1 MTRTQ
6 ALNRWFTADN
16 NPVQVFGTVV
26 AVTVGALVVRP
37 VGASG
42 TGLAV
47 LCLLVLESLLLCT
60 RLIPEGRFPPR
71 VQFAV
76 LCVWAVG
83 AAALLSLETSGASA
97 LFAYF
102 ATGHAGYRLD
112 SRRALPFAAATSALS
127 AGALLA
133 PWGGHHT
140 SWIVGAFSGVSV
152 LVGISNRAHTDALR
166 AARAAAEQ
174 AERAAQAVA
183 RAEAL
188 AERARI
194 ARDVH
199 DVLAHSLAGVN
210 MQLEVTDAL
219 LESGDIDRARQAAQ
233 RAQSLVRSGLTEVQR
248 TVRDLREDALP
259 LVETLRSLLAST
271 SDAGTLTVD
280 GPPRELPVRL
290 AQVIVRCAQEALT
303 NAHKYAPGASV
314 RMRLEYPESAA
325 SSESAADSGPQAGVV
340 AFEVVNSAPP
350 AGSRPLAGAGGGM
363 GLVGMRE
370 RLDLV
375 GGTVTAGPIVDG
387 DDAGGWQV
395 RVVIPG

>member
-1 MTRTQ
+1 MNRTQ

-26 AVTVGALVVRP
+26 AVTVGALAVRP
-37 VGASG
+37 VGTSG

-47 LCLLVLESLLLCT
+47 LCLLVVVSLLLCT
-60 RLIPEGRFPPR
+60 RLVPEGTFPPR

-76 LCVWAVG
+76 LCAWAVG
-83 AAALLSLETSGASA
+83 AAALMSLETSGASA
-97 LFAYF
+97 LFGYF
-102 ATGHAGYRLD
+102 VTGHAGYRLAA
-112 SRRALPFAAATSALS
+112 RRALPFAAATSALC
-127 AGALLA
+127 AGALLV
-133 PWGGHHT
+133 PWGGHNT
-140 SWIVGAFSGVSV
+140 SWIVGAFTGVSV
-152 LVGISNRAHTDALR
+152 LVGISNRAHTEALR
-166 AARAAAEQ
+166 SARAAAEQ
-174 AERAAQAVA
+174 AELAA
-183 RAEAL
+183 RAEARAERL

-248 TVRDLREDALP
+248 TVGDLREDALP
-259 LVETLRSLLAST
+259 LVETLRSLLASA

-280 GPPRELPVRL
+280 GPQRELPVRL

-303 NAHKYAPGASV
+303 NAHKYAPGAPV
-314 RMRLEYPESAA
+314 RMRLEYAEQP
-325 SSESAADSGPQAGVV
+325 AGATV
-340 AFEVVNSAPP
+340 FEVVNSAPP
-350 AGSRPLAGAGGGM
+350 EGSRPLAGAGSGM

-375 GGTVTAGPIVDG
+375 GGTVAAGPIVDG

>member
-1 MTRTQ
+1 MNRTQ
-6 ALNRWFTADN
+6 AVTRWFTADN

-26 AVTVGALVVRP
+26 ALVVAALTVRP
-37 VGASG
+37 VGTSG

-60 RLIPEGRFPPR
+60 RLIPEGLFSAGT
-71 VQFAV
+71 QLAV
-76 LCVWAVG
+76 VCVWAVG
-83 AAALLSLETSGASA
+83 AAALMSLEHSGASA

-102 ATGHAGYRLD
+102 VTGHAGYRLEA
-112 SRRALPFAAATSALS
+112 RRALPFAALTSALC
-127 AGALLA
+127 AGALLL
-133 PWGGHHT
+133 PWGGHDT
-140 SWIVGAFSGVSV
+140 SWIVGAFTGASV

-166 AARAAAEQ
+166 SARAAAEQ
-174 AERAAQAVA
+174 SELAA
-183 RAEAL
+183 RAEARAETL

-219 LESGDIDRARQAAQ
+219 LEAGDVDRAREAAQ

-248 TVRDLREDALP
+248 TVGDLREDALP
-259 LVETLRSLLAST
+259 LVETLRSLLASG

-303 NAHKYAPGASV
+303 NAHKYAPGAPV
-314 RMRLEYPESAA
+314 RMRLEHR
-325 SSESAADSGPQAGVV
+325 PQETV
-340 AFEVVNSAPP
+340 FEVVNPAPP
-350 AGSRPLAGAGGGM
+350 QGPRPLAGAGSGM

-387 DDAGGWQV
+387 DDAGGWRV

>member
-1 MTRTQ
+1 VNRTQ
-6 ALNRWFTADN
+6 ALNRWFAADN
-16 NPVQVFGTVV
+16 NPVQILGTAV
-26 AVTVGALVVRP
+26 ALTVGALAVRP
-37 VGASG
+37 VGTSG

-60 RLIPEGRFPPR
+60 RLIPEGTFSSR
-71 VQFAV
+71 VQLAV

-83 AAALLSLETSGASA
+83 AAALMSLETSGASA

-102 ATGHAGYRLD
+102 VTGHAGYRLEA
-112 SRRALPFAAATSALS
+112 RRALPFAALTSALC
-127 AGALLA
+127 AGALLV
-133 PWGGHHT
+133 PWSGHGT
-140 SWIVGAFSGVSV
+140 SWIVGAFTGVSV
-152 LVGISNRAHTDALR
+152 LVGISNRAHADALR
-166 AARAAAEQ
+166 SARAAAEQ
-174 AERAAQAVA
+174 AELAARAVA

-219 LESGDIDRARQAAQ
+219 LESGDVDRARQAAQ

-248 TVRDLREDALP
+248 TVGDLREDALP
-259 LVETLRSLLAST
+259 LVETLRSLLASA

-303 NAHKYAPGASV
+303 NAHKYAPGAPV
-314 RMRLEYPESAA
+314 RMRLGYLGSA
-325 SSESAADSGPQAGVV
+325 EQQAGETV
-340 AFEVVNSAPP
+340 FEVVNSAPP
-350 AGSRPLAGAGGGM
+350 TGSRPLAGAGSGM

>member
-1 MTRTQ
+1 M
-6 ALNRWFTADN
+6 
-16 NPVQVFGTVV
+16 
-26 AVTVGALVVRP
+26 
-37 VGASG
+37 
-42 TGLAV
+42 
-47 LCLLVLESLLLCT
+47 
-60 RLIPEGRFPPR
+60 
-71 VQFAV
+71 
-76 LCVWAVG
+76 
-83 AAALLSLETSGASA
+83 
-97 LFAYF
+97 
-102 ATGHAGYRLD
+102 
-112 SRRALPFAAATSALS
+112 
-127 AGALLA
+127 
-133 PWGGHHT
+133 
-140 SWIVGAFSGVSV
+140 VGAFSGITV
-152 LVGISNRAHTDALR
+152 LVGLSNRAHTEALR
-166 AARAAAEQ
+166 SARAAAEQ
-174 AERAAQAVA
+174 AELASRAEA

-219 LESGDIDRARQAAQ
+219 LESGDIERARQAAQ

-248 TVRDLREDALP
+248 TVGDLREDALP
-259 LVETLRSLLAST
+259 LVETLRSMLGSV

-303 NAHKYAPGASV
+303 NAHKYAPGAQV
-314 RMRLEYPESAA
+314 RMRLEHRPDET
-325 SSESAADSGPQAGVV
+325 V
-340 AFEVVNSAPP
+340 FEVVNSAPP
-350 AGSRPLAGAGGGM
+350 TEGSRPLAGAGSGM

>member
-1 MTRTQ
+1 MNRTQ
-6 ALNRWFTADN
+6 SAIRWFTADN
-16 NPVQVFGTVV
+16 NPIQVFGTVGAIV
-26 AVTVGALVVRP
+26 VGAIAVRP
-37 VGASG
+37 IGFSG

-47 LCLLVLESLLLCT
+47 LCLLVLVSLMTCT
-60 RLIPEGRFPPR
+60 RLIPEGRLAPGP
-71 VQFAV
+71 QFAV
-76 LCVWAVG
+76 LCVWSAG
-83 AAALLSLETSGASA
+83 SAALMGLDHSGASA

-112 SRRALPFAAATSALS
+112 SRLSLPFAACTSALC
-127 AGALLA
+127 AGVLLL
-133 PWGGHHT
+133 PWGNHGT
-140 SWIVGAFSGVSV
+140 SWLVGAFTGVSV
-152 LVGISNRAHTDALR
+152 LVGLSNRAHTAALR
-166 AARAAAEQ
+166 SARAAAEQ
-174 AERAAQAVA
+174 SELASRAEA

-219 LESGDIDRARQAAQ
+219 LEAGDVERARQAAQ

-248 TVRDLREDALP
+248 TVGDLREDALP
-259 LVETLRSLLAST
+259 LVETLRSMLDSV

-280 GPPRELPVRL
+280 GPRRELPVRL

-303 NAHKYAPGASV
+303 NAHKYAPGAPV
-314 RMRLEYPESAA
+314 RMRLEYVERREHLPE
-325 SSESAADSGPQAGVV
+325 ETV
-340 AFEVVNSAPP
+340 FEVVNSAPP
-350 AGSRPLAGAGGGM
+350 EGSRPLAGAGSGM

-387 DDAGGWQV
+387 DDAGGWRV
-395 RVVIPG
+395 RVVIPT

>member
-1 MTRTQ
+1 VNRTQ
-6 ALNRWFTADN
+6 AVTRWFAADN
-16 NPVQVFGTVV
+16 NPMQVVGTV
-26 AVTVGALVVRP
+26 AAITIAALAIRP
-37 VGASG
+37 VGTSG

-47 LCLLVLESLLLCT
+47 LCLLVLESLLLST
-60 RLIPEGRFPPR
+60 RLIPEGRLPPG
-71 VQFAV
+71 VQLAV
-76 LCVWAVG
+76 LWTWSVG
-83 AAALLSLETSGASA
+83 AAALMSLDRSGASA
-97 LFAYF
+97 VFAYF
-102 ATGHAGYRLD
+102 VTGQAGYRLD
-112 SRRALPFAAATSALS
+112 SRRSLPFAAVTSAMC
-127 AGALLA
+127 AGVLLL
-133 PWGGHHT
+133 PWGNHGT
-140 SWIVGAFSGVSV
+140 SWIVGAFTGVSV

-166 AARAAAEQ
+166 SARAAAEH
-174 AERAAQAVA
+174 AELAARAEA

-219 LESGDIDRARQAAQ
+219 LESGDIERARQAAQ

-248 TVRDLREDALP
+248 TVGDLREDALP
-259 LVETLRSLLAST
+259 LVETLRSMLASL

-303 NAHKYAPGASV
+303 NAHKYAPGAPV
-314 RMRLEYPESAA
+314 RMRLEYPERTEQREQLA
-325 SSESAADSGPQAGVV
+325 EETV
-340 AFEVVNSAPP
+340 FEVVNSAPP
-350 AGSRPLAGAGGGM
+350 DGSRPLAGAGSGM

-387 DDAGGWQV
+387 DDAGGWRV
-395 RVVIPG
+395 RVVIPT

>member
-1 MTRTQ
+1 MNRTQ
-6 ALNRWFTADN
+6 RATRWFTADN
-16 NPVQVFGTVV
+16 NPVQVFGTVAAIV
-26 AVTVGALVVRP
+26 VGAVTVRP
-37 VGASG
+37 IGFAG

-47 LCLLVLESLLLCT
+47 LCLLVLVSLMTCT
-60 RLIPEGRFPPR
+60 RLIPEGRLAPGP
-71 VQFAV
+71 QFAV
-76 LCVWAVG
+76 LCVWSAG
-83 AAALLSLETSGASA
+83 AAALMALDCSGASA

-112 SRRALPFAAATSALS
+112 SRLSLPFAACTSALC
-127 AGALLA
+127 AGVLLL
-133 PWGGHHT
+133 PWGNHGA
-140 SWIVGAFSGVSV
+140 SWIVGAFTGVSV
-152 LVGISNRAHTDALR
+152 LVGLSNRAHTAALR
-166 AARAAAEQ
+166 SARAAAEQ
-174 AERAAQAVA
+174 AELASRAEA

-219 LESGDIDRARQAAQ
+219 LESGDVERARQAAQ

-248 TVRDLREDALP
+248 TVGDLREDALP
-259 LVETLRSLLAST
+259 LVETLRSMLGSV

-280 GPPRELPVRL
+280 GPRRELPVRL

-303 NAHKYAPGASV
+303 NAHKYAPGAPV
-314 RMRLEYPESAA
+314 RMRLEYVERREHLPE
-325 SSESAADSGPQAGVV
+325 ETV
-340 AFEVVNSAPP
+340 FEVVNSAPP
-350 AGSRPLAGAGGGM
+350 EGLRPLAGAGSGM

-375 GGTVTAGPIVDG
+375 GGTVTAGPVVDG
-387 DDAGGWQV
+387 DDAGGWRV

>member
-1 MTRTQ
+1 MNRTQ
-6 ALNRWFTADN
+6 SAIRWFTADN
-16 NPVQVFGTVV
+16 NPIQVFGTVGAIV
-26 AVTVGALVVRP
+26 VGAIAVRP
-37 VGASG
+37 IGFSG
-42 TGLAV
+42 TGLTV
-47 LCLLVLESLLLCT
+47 LCLLVLVSLMTCT
-60 RLIPEGRFPPR
+60 RLIPEGRLAPGP
-71 VQFAV
+71 QFAV
-76 LCVWAVG
+76 LCVWSAG
-83 AAALLSLETSGASA
+83 SAALMGLDHSGASA

-112 SRRALPFAAATSALS
+112 SRVSLPFAACTSALC
-127 AGALLA
+127 AGVLLL
-133 PWGGHHT
+133 PWGNHGT
-140 SWIVGAFSGVSV
+140 SWLVGAFTGVSV
-152 LVGISNRAHTDALR
+152 LVGLSNRAHTAALR
-166 AARAAAEQ
+166 SARAAAEQ
-174 AERAAQAVA
+174 SELASRAEA

-219 LESGDIDRARQAAQ
+219 LEAGDVERARQAAQ

-248 TVRDLREDALP
+248 TVGDLREDALP
-259 LVETLRSLLAST
+259 LVETLRSMLDSV

-280 GPPRELPVRL
+280 GPRRELPVRL

-303 NAHKYAPGASV
+303 NAHKYAPGAPV
-314 RMRLEYPESAA
+314 RMRLEYVERREHLPE
-325 SSESAADSGPQAGVV
+325 ETV
-340 AFEVVNSAPP
+340 FEVVNSAPP
-350 AGSRPLAGAGGGM
+350 EGSRPLAGAGSGM

-387 DDAGGWQV
+387 DDAGGWRV
-395 RVVIPG
+395 RVVIPT

>member
-1 MTRTQ
+1 MNRTQ
-6 ALNRWFTADN
+6 AVTRWFTADN
-16 NPVQVFGTVV
+16 NPIQVFGTVAGITV
-26 AVTVGALVVRP
+26 AAFVVRP
-37 VGASG
+37 VGWSG

-47 LCLLVLESLLLCT
+47 LCLLVLVSLMMCT
-60 RLIPEGRFPPR
+60 RLIPEGRLASGP
-71 VQFAV
+71 QFAV
-76 LCVWAVG
+76 LCVWSAG
-83 AAALLSLETSGASA
+83 AAALMALDRSGASA

-102 ATGHAGYRLD
+102 VTGHAGYRLD
-112 SRRALPFAAATSALS
+112 SRRSLPFAAVTSALC
-127 AGALLA
+127 AGALLL
-133 PWGGHHT
+133 PWGGHGT
-140 SWIVGAFSGVSV
+140 SWIVGAFTGVSV
-152 LVGISNRAHTDALR
+152 LVGLSNRAHTEALR
-166 AARAAAEQ
+166 SARAAAEQ
-174 AERAAQAVA
+174 AELAARAEA

-210 MQLEVTDAL
+210 MQLEVADAL

-248 TVRDLREDALP
+248 TVGDLREDALP
-259 LVETLRSLLAST
+259 LVETLRSLLASA

-303 NAHKYAPGASV
+303 NAHKYAPGAQV
-314 RMRLEYPESAA
+314 RMRLEHLEHLPDET
-325 SSESAADSGPQAGVV
+325 V
-340 AFEVVNSAPP
+340 FEVVNSAPP
-350 AGSRPLAGAGGGM
+350 QGSRPLADAGSGM

-387 DDAGGWQV
+387 DDAGGWRV

>member
-1 MTRTQ
+1 MNRAQ
-6 ALNRWFTADN
+6 AAIRWFTADN
-16 NPVQVFGTVV
+16 NPIQVLGTVV
-26 AVTVGALVVRP
+26 GITVAALVVRP
-37 VGASG
+37 IGLSG

-47 LCLLVLESLLLCT
+47 LCLLVLVSLMMCT
-60 RLIPEGRFPPR
+60 RLIPEGRLGPGP
-71 VQFAV
+71 QLAV
-76 LCVWAVG
+76 LCVWSAG
-83 AAALLSLETSGASA
+83 AAALMGLDRSDAAA

-102 ATGHAGYRLD
+102 VTGHAGYRLD
-112 SRRALPFAAATSALS
+112 SRRSLPFAAATSAVC
-127 AGALLA
+127 AGVLLL
-133 PWGGHHT
+133 PWGGHGT
-140 SWIVGAFSGVSV
+140 SWMVGAFSGITV
-152 LVGISNRAHTDALR
+152 LVGLSNRAHTEALR
-166 AARAAAEQ
+166 SARAAAEQ
-174 AERAAQAVA
+174 AELASRAEA

-219 LESGDIDRARQAAQ
+219 LESGDIERARQAAQ

-248 TVRDLREDALP
+248 TVGDLREDALP
-259 LVETLRSLLAST
+259 LVETLRSMLGSV

-303 NAHKYAPGASV
+303 NAHKYAPGAQV
-314 RMRLEYPESAA
+314 RMRLEHRPDET
-325 SSESAADSGPQAGVV
+325 V
-340 AFEVVNSAPP
+340 FEVVNSAPP
-350 AGSRPLAGAGGGM
+350 TEGSRPLAGAGSGM

>member
-1 MTRTQ
+1 MNRTQ

-16 NPVQVFGTVV
+16 NPVQVFGTVA
-26 AVTVGALVVRP
+26 AVVIAALTVRP
-37 VGASG
+37 TGFSG

-60 RLIPEGRFPPR
+60 RLIPEGTFSPR
-71 VQFAV
+71 VQLVV
-76 LCVWAVG
+76 LCTWAVG
-83 AAALLSLETSGASA
+83 AAALMSLETSGASA

-102 ATGHAGYRLD
+102 VTGHAGYRLEA
-112 SRRALPFAAATSALS
+112 RRALPFAALTSALC
-127 AGALLA
+127 AGALLL
-133 PWGGHHT
+133 PWGGGT
-140 SWIVGAFSGVSV
+140 SWIVGAFTGVSV

-166 AARAAAEQ
+166 SARAAAEQ
-174 AERAAQAVA
+174 AEVAARAVA

-248 TVRDLREDALP
+248 TVGDLREDALP
-259 LVETLRSLLAST
+259 LVETLRSLLASA

-303 NAHKYAPGASV
+303 NAHKYAPGAPV
-314 RMRLEYPESAA
+314 RMRLEYLEPSA
-325 SSESAADSGPQAGVV
+325 EETV
-340 AFEVVNSAPP
+340 FEVVNSAPP
-350 AGSRPLAGAGGGM
+350 AGSRPLAGAGSGM

-387 DDAGGWQV
+387 DGAGGWRV

>member
-1 MTRTQ
+1 MNRTQ
-6 ALNRWFTADN
+6 AVTRWFTADN

-26 AVTVGALVVRP
+26 ALVVAALTVRP
-37 VGASG
+37 VGTSG

-60 RLIPEGRFPPR
+60 RLIPEGLFSPGT
-71 VQFAV
+71 QLAV
-76 LCVWAVG
+76 VCVWAVG
-83 AAALLSLETSGASA
+83 AAALMSLEHSGASA

-102 ATGHAGYRLD
+102 VTGHAGYRLEA
-112 SRRALPFAAATSALS
+112 RRALPFAALTSALC
-127 AGALLA
+127 AGALLL
-133 PWGGHHT
+133 PWGGNDT
-140 SWIVGAFSGVSV
+140 SWIVGAFTGASV

-166 AARAAAEQ
+166 SARAAAEQ
-174 AERAAQAVA
+174 SELAA
-183 RAEAL
+183 RAEARAETL

-219 LESGDIDRARQAAQ
+219 LEAGDVDRAREAAQ

-248 TVRDLREDALP
+248 TVGDLREDALP
-259 LVETLRSLLAST
+259 LVETLRSLLASG

-303 NAHKYAPGASV
+303 NAHKYAPGAPV
-314 RMRLEYPESAA
+314 RMRLEHR
-325 SSESAADSGPQAGVV
+325 PQETV
-340 AFEVVNSAPP
+340 FEVVNPAPP
-350 AGSRPLAGAGGGM
+350 RGPRPLAGAGSGM

-387 DDAGGWQV
+387 DDAGGWRV

>member
-1 MTRTQ
+1 MDRSQ
-6 ALNRWFTADN
+6 PVIRWFTTDN
-16 NPVQVFGTVV
+16 NPIQVFGTAA
-26 AVTVGALVVRP
+26 AVTIAAITVRP
-37 VGASG
+37 VGTSG

-60 RLIPEGRFPPR
+60 RLIPEGRLSPGA
-71 VQFAV
+71 QLAV
-76 LCVWAVG
+76 LCTWSAG
-83 AAALLSLETSGASA
+83 AAALMGLEHSGASA

-102 ATGHAGYRLD
+102 VTGHAGYRLGI
-112 SRRALPFAAATSALS
+112 RRSLPFAVLTSALC
-127 AGALLA
+127 AGVLLL
-133 PWGGHHT
+133 PWGSHDT
-140 SWIVGAFSGVSV
+140 SWIVGAFTGVSV

-166 AARAAAEQ
+166 SARAAAEQ
-174 AERAAQAVA
+174 AELASRAEA

-219 LESGDIDRARQAAQ
+219 LESGDIARAREAAQ

-248 TVRDLREDALP
+248 TVGDLREDALP
-259 LVETLRSLLAST
+259 LVETVRSMLDSVP
-271 SDAGTLTVD
+271 DAGTLTVA

-290 AQVIVRCAQEALT
+290 SQVIVRCAQEALT
-303 NAHKYAPGASV
+303 NAHKYAPGAPV
-314 RMRLEYPESAA
+314 RVHLEHLPDET
-325 SSESAADSGPQAGVV
+325 V
-340 AFEVVNSAPP
+340 FEAVNSAPQ
-350 AGSRPLAGAGGGM
+350 AGSRPLAGAGSGM

-387 DDAGGWQV
+387 DDTGGWRV
-395 RVVIPG
+395 RVVIPV

>member
-1 MTRTQ
+1 MNRTQ

-16 NPVQVFGTVV
+16 NPVQIFGTVV
-26 AVTVGALVVRP
+26 AVTVGALAVRP
-37 VGASG
+37 VGTSG

-60 RLIPEGRFPPR
+60 RLIPEGTFSPR
-71 VQFAV
+71 VQLAV
-76 LCVWAVG
+76 LCAWAVG
-83 AAALLSLETSGASA
+83 AAALMSLETSGASA

-102 ATGHAGYRLD
+102 VTGHAGYRLEA
-112 SRRALPFAAATSALS
+112 RRALPFAALTSALC
-127 AGALLA
+127 AGALLL
-133 PWGGHHT
+133 PWGGGT
-140 SWIVGAFSGVSV
+140 SWIVGAFTGVSV
-152 LVGISNRAHTDALR
+152 LVGISNRAHADALR
-166 AARAAAEQ
+166 SARAAAEQ
-174 AERAAQAVA
+174 AELAARAVA

-248 TVRDLREDALP
+248 TVGDLREDALP
-259 LVETLRSLLAST
+259 LVETLQSLLASA

-303 NAHKYAPGASV
+303 NAHKYAPGAPV
-314 RMRLEYPESAA
+314 RMRLEYAEQPAE
-325 SSESAADSGPQAGVV
+325 ETV
-340 AFEVVNSAPP
+340 FEVVNSAPP
-350 AGSRPLAGAGGGM
+350 EGSRPLAGAGSGM

-375 GGTVTAGPIVDG
+375 GGTVAAGPIVDG

>member
-1 MTRTQ
+1 MNRTQ
-6 ALNRWFTADN
+6 SVVRWFTADN
-16 NPVQVFGTVV
+16 NPIQVFGTV
-26 AVTVGALVVRP
+26 AAIAVGAIAVRP
-37 VGASG
+37 IGFSG

-47 LCLLVLESLLLCT
+47 LCLLVLVSLMTCT
-60 RLIPEGRFPPR
+60 RLIPDGRLAPGP
-71 VQFAV
+71 QFAV
-76 LCVWAVG
+76 LCVWSAG
-83 AAALLSLETSGASA
+83 AAALMGLDRSGASA

-102 ATGHAGYRLD
+102 VTGHAGYRLD
-112 SRRALPFAAATSALS
+112 SRHSLPFAACTSALC
-127 AGALLA
+127 AGVLLL
-133 PWGGHHT
+133 PWGSHGT
-140 SWIVGAFSGVSV
+140 SWLVGAFTGVSV
-152 LVGISNRAHTDALR
+152 LVGLSNRAHTAALR
-166 AARAAAEQ
+166 SARAAAEQ
-174 AERAAQAVA
+174 AELASRAEA

-219 LESGDIDRARQAAQ
+219 LESGDIERARQAAQ

-248 TVRDLREDALP
+248 TVGDLREDALP
-259 LVETLRSLLAST
+259 LVETLRSMLGSV

-290 AQVIVRCAQEALT
+290 TQVIVRCAQEALT
-303 NAHKYAPGASV
+303 NAHKYAPGAPV
-314 RMRLEYPESAA
+314 RMRLEHLPDET
-325 SSESAADSGPQAGVV
+325 V
-340 AFEVVNSAPP
+340 FEVVNSAPP
-350 AGSRPLAGAGGGM
+350 QGSRPLAGAGSGM

-387 DDAGGWQV
+387 DDAGGWRV
-395 RVVIPG
+395 RMVIPG

>member
-1 MTRTQ
+1 MNRTQ

-16 NPVQVFGTVV
+16 NPVQIFGTAV
-26 AVTVGALVVRP
+26 ALTVGALVVRP
-37 VGASG
+37 VGTSG

-47 LCLLVLESLLLCT
+47 LCLLVVVSLLLCT
-60 RLIPEGRFPPR
+60 RLIPEGTFSPG
-71 VQFAV
+71 VQLAV
-76 LCVWAVG
+76 LSAWALG
-83 AAALLSLETSGASA
+83 AAALMSLETSGASA

-102 ATGHAGYRLD
+102 VTGHAGYRLEA
-112 SRRALPFAAATSALS
+112 RRALPFAALTSALC
-127 AGALLA
+127 AGALLL
-133 PWGGHHT
+133 PWGGGT
-140 SWIVGAFSGVSV
+140 SWIVGAFTGVSV
-152 LVGISNRAHTDALR
+152 LVGISNRARADALR
-166 AARAAAEQ
+166 SARAAAEQ
-174 AERAAQAVA
+174 AELAARAVA

-219 LESGDIDRARQAAQ
+219 LESGDVDRARQAAQ

-248 TVRDLREDALP
+248 TVGDLREDALP
-259 LVETLRSLLAST
+259 LVETLRSLLASA

-303 NAHKYAPGASV
+303 NAHKYAPGAPV
-314 RMRLEYPESAA
+314 RMRLEYPEQSA
-325 SSESAADSGPQAGVV
+325 EETV
-340 AFEVVNSAPP
+340 FEVVNSAPP
-350 AGSRPLAGAGGGM
+350 AGSRPLAGAGSGM

-375 GGTVTAGPIVDG
+375 GGAVTAGPIVDG
-387 DDAGGWQV
+387 EDTGGWRV

>member
-1 MTRTQ
+1 MNRTQ
-6 ALNRWFTADN
+6 AVTRWFAADN
-16 NPVQVFGTVV
+16 NPMQVVGTV
-26 AVTVGALVVRP
+26 AAITIAALAVRP
-37 VGASG
+37 VGTSG

-47 LCLLVLESLLLCT
+47 LCLLVLESLLLST
-60 RLIPEGRFPPR
+60 RLIPEGRLPPG
-71 VQFAV
+71 VQLAV
-76 LCVWAVG
+76 LWTWSVG
-83 AAALLSLETSGASA
+83 AAALMSLDRSGASA
-97 LFAYF
+97 VFAYF
-102 ATGHAGYRLD
+102 VTGQAGYRLD
-112 SRRALPFAAATSALS
+112 SRRSLPFAAVTSAMC
-127 AGALLA
+127 AGVLLL
-133 PWGGHHT
+133 PWGNHGT
-140 SWIVGAFSGVSV
+140 SWIVGAFTGVSV

-166 AARAAAEQ
+166 SARAAAEQ
-174 AERAAQAVA
+174 AELAARAEA

-219 LESGDIDRARQAAQ
+219 LESGDIERARQAAQ

-248 TVRDLREDALP
+248 TVGDLREDALP
-259 LVETLRSLLAST
+259 LVETLRSMLASL

-303 NAHKYAPGASV
+303 NAHKYAPGAPV
-314 RMRLEYPESAA
+314 RMRLEYPERTEQREQLA
-325 SSESAADSGPQAGVV
+325 EETV
-340 AFEVVNSAPP
+340 FEVVNSAPP
-350 AGSRPLAGAGGGM
+350 DGSRPLAGAGSGM

-375 GGTVTAGPIVDG
+375 GGTATAGPIVDG
-387 DDAGGWQV
+387 DDAGGWRV
-395 RVVIPG
+395 RVVIPT

>member
-1 MTRTQ
+1 MNRTQ
-6 ALNRWFTADN
+6 AVVRWFTADN

-26 AVTVGALVVRP
+26 ALVVTAFTVRP
-37 VGASG
+37 VGTSG

-60 RLIPEGRFPPR
+60 RLIPEGRFSPT
-71 VQFAV
+71 VQLAV

-83 AAALLSLETSGASA
+83 AAALMSLEHSGASA

-102 ATGHAGYRLD
+102 VTGHAGYRLEA
-112 SRRALPFAAATSALS
+112 RRALPFAALTSALC
-127 AGALLA
+127 AGALLV
-133 PWGGHHT
+133 PWGDHDT
-140 SWIVGAFSGVSV
+140 SWIVGAFTGASV

-166 AARAAAEQ
+166 SARAAAEQ
-174 AERAAQAVA
+174 SELAARAEA

-219 LESGDIDRARQAAQ
+219 LEAGDVDRAREAAQ

-248 TVRDLREDALP
+248 TVGDLREDALP
-259 LVETLRSLLAST
+259 LVETLRSLLASG

-303 NAHKYAPGASV
+303 NAHKYAPGAPV
-314 RMRLEYPESAA
+314 RMRLEHR
-325 SSESAADSGPQAGVV
+325 PQETV
-340 AFEVVNSAPP
+340 FEVVNSAPP
-350 AGSRPLAGAGGGM
+350 QGPRPLAGAGSGM

-375 GGTVTAGPIVDG
+375 GGTVSAGPNVDG
-387 DDAGGWQV
+387 DDAGGWRV
-395 RVVIPG
+395 HVVIPG

>member
-1 MTRTQ
+1 MNRTQ
-6 ALNRWFTADN
+6 SAIRWFTADN
-16 NPVQVFGTVV
+16 NPIQVFGTAAAIV
-26 AVTVGALVVRP
+26 VGAIAVRP
-37 VGASG
+37 IGFSG

-47 LCLLVLESLLLCT
+47 LCLLVLVSLMTCT
-60 RLIPEGRFPPR
+60 RLIPEGRLAPGP
-71 VQFAV
+71 QFAV
-76 LCVWAVG
+76 LCVWSAG
-83 AAALLSLETSGASA
+83 AAALMGLDRSGASA

-112 SRRALPFAAATSALS
+112 SSRSLPFAACTSALC
-127 AGALLA
+127 AGVLLL
-133 PWGGHHT
+133 PWGNHGT
-140 SWIVGAFSGVSV
+140 SWLVGAFTGVSV
-152 LVGISNRAHTDALR
+152 LVGLSNRAHTAALR
-166 AARAAAEQ
+166 SARAAAEQ
-174 AERAAQAVA
+174 AELASRAEA

-219 LESGDIDRARQAAQ
+219 LESGDVERARQAAQ

-248 TVRDLREDALP
+248 TVGDLREDALP
-259 LVETLRSLLAST
+259 LVETLRSMLDSV

-280 GPPRELPVRL
+280 GPQRELPVRL

-303 NAHKYAPGASV
+303 NAHKYAPGAPV
-314 RMRLEYPESAA
+314 RMRLEYLPDET
-325 SSESAADSGPQAGVV
+325 V
-340 AFEVVNSAPP
+340 FEVVNSAPP
-350 AGSRPLAGAGGGM
+350 EGSRPLAGAGSGM

-387 DDAGGWQV
+387 DDAGGWRV

>member
-1 MTRTQ
+1 MNRTQ
-6 ALNRWFTADN
+6 AAIRWFTADN
-16 NPVQVFGTVV
+16 NPIQVFGTV
-26 AVTVGALVVRP
+26 GAITIAALAVRP
-37 VGASG
+37 VGTSG

-60 RLIPEGRFPPR
+60 RLIPEGRFPPG
-71 VQFAV
+71 VQLTV
-76 LCVWAVG
+76 LCTWSAG
-83 AAALLSLETSGASA
+83 AAALMSLDRSGASA
-97 LFAYF
+97 VFAYLV
-102 ATGHAGYRLD
+102 TGHAGYRLD
-112 SRRALPFAAATSALS
+112 SRRSLPFAAVTSALC
-127 AGALLA
+127 AGVLLL
-133 PWGGHHT
+133 PWGNHGT
-140 SWIVGAFSGVSV
+140 SWLVGAFTGVSV
-152 LVGISNRAHTDALR
+152 LVGLSNRAHTEALR
-166 AARAAAEQ
+166 SARAAAEQ
-174 AERAAQAVA
+174 AELASRAEA

-219 LESGDIDRARQAAQ
+219 LESGDIERARQAAQ

-248 TVRDLREDALP
+248 TVGDLREDALP
-259 LVETLRSLLAST
+259 LVETLRSMLGSL

-303 NAHKYAPGASV
+303 NAHKYAPGAQV
-314 RMRLEYPESAA
+314 RMRLEHRPDET
-325 SSESAADSGPQAGVV
+325 V
-340 AFEVVNSAPP
+340 FEVVNSAPP
-350 AGSRPLAGAGGGM
+350 EGSRPLAGAGSGM

-387 DDAGGWQV
+387 DDAGGWRV

>member
-1 MTRTQ
+1 MNRTQ
-6 ALNRWFTADN
+6 AVTRWFTADN
-16 NPVQVFGTVV
+16 NPIQVFGTVAAIV
-26 AVTVGALVVRP
+26 VGAIAVRP
-37 VGASG
+37 IGFSG

-47 LCLLVLESLLLCT
+47 LCLLVLVSLMTCT
-60 RLIPEGRFPPR
+60 RLIPEGRLAPGP
-71 VQFAV
+71 QFAV
-76 LCVWAVG
+76 LCVWSAG
-83 AAALLSLETSGASA
+83 AAALLALDRSGASA

-102 ATGHAGYRLD
+102 VTGHAGYRLD
-112 SRRALPFAAATSALS
+112 SRRSLPFAACTSVLC
-127 AGALLA
+127 AGVLLL
-133 PWGGHHT
+133 PWGGHGT
-140 SWIVGAFSGVSV
+140 SWIVGAFTGVSV
-152 LVGISNRAHTDALR
+152 LVGISNRSHTDALR
-166 AARAAAEQ
+166 SARAAAEQ
-174 AERAAQAVA
+174 AELAARAEA

-219 LESGDIDRARQAAQ
+219 LESGDVERARQAAQ

-248 TVRDLREDALP
+248 TVGDLREDALP
-259 LVETLRSLLAST
+259 LVETLRSMLGSV

-280 GPPRELPVRL
+280 GPERELPVRL
-290 AQVIVRCAQEALT
+290 TQVIVRCAQEALT
-303 NAHKYAPGASV
+303 NAHKYAPGAPV
-314 RMRLEYPESAA
+314 RMRLEHLSDET
-325 SSESAADSGPQAGVV
+325 V
-340 AFEVVNSAPP
+340 FEVVNSAPP
-350 AGSRPLAGAGGGM
+350 EGSRPLAGAGSGM

-387 DDAGGWQV
+387 DDSGGWLV

>member
-1 MTRTQ
+1 MNRTQ
-6 ALNRWFTADN
+6 TLTRWFAADN
-16 NPVQVFGTVV
+16 NPIQVFGTVAAIV
-26 AVTVGALVVRP
+26 VGAIAVRP
-37 VGASG
+37 IGTSG

-47 LCLLVLESLLLCT
+47 LCLLVLVSLLLCT
-60 RLIPEGRFPPR
+60 RLIPEGRLSPR
-71 VQFAV
+71 VQLTV
-76 LCVWAVG
+76 LCVWSAG
-83 AAALLSLETSGASA
+83 AAALLALDRSGASA

-102 ATGHAGYRLD
+102 VTGHAGYRLD
-112 SRRALPFAAATSALS
+112 SRRSLPFAACTSVLC
-127 AGALLA
+127 AGVLVL

-140 SWIVGAFSGVSV
+140 SWIVGAFTGVSV
-152 LVGISNRAHTDALR
+152 LVGISNRAHTEALR
-166 AARAAAEQ
+166 SARAAAEQ
-174 AERAAQAVA
+174 AELASRAEA

-219 LESGDIDRARQAAQ
+219 LESGDIERARQAAQ

-248 TVRDLREDALP
+248 TVGDLREDALP
-259 LVETLRSLLAST
+259 LVETLRSMLASL

-280 GPPRELPVRL
+280 GPERELPVRL

-303 NAHKYAPGASV
+303 NAHKYAPGAPV
-314 RMRLEYPESAA
+314 RMRLEYVERREHLPDET
-325 SSESAADSGPQAGVV
+325 V
-340 AFEVVNSAPP
+340 FEVVNSAPP
-350 AGSRPLAGAGGGM
+350 EGSRPLAGAGSGM

-387 DDAGGWQV
+387 DDAGGWRV
-395 RVVIPG
+395 RVVIQG

>member
-1 MTRTQ
+1 MNRTQ
-6 ALNRWFTADN
+6 AVTRWLTADN
-16 NPVQVFGTVV
+16 NPIQVFGTVA
-26 AVTVGALVVRP
+26 AVTIAALTVRP
-37 VGASG
+37 VGTSG

-60 RLIPEGRFPPR
+60 RLIPERRLPPG
-71 VQFAV
+71 VQLAV
-76 LCVWAVG
+76 LCTWSLG
-83 AAALLSLETSGASA
+83 AAALMSLDRSGASA

-102 ATGHAGYRLD
+102 VTGHAGYRLD
-112 SRRALPFAAATSALS
+112 SRRSLPFAAVTSALC
-127 AGALLA
+127 AGVLLL
-133 PWGGHHT
+133 PWGNHGT
-140 SWIVGAFSGVSV
+140 SWIVGAFTGVSV
-152 LVGISNRAHTDALR
+152 LVGLSNRAHTDALR
-166 AARAAAEQ
+166 SARAAAEQ
-174 AERAAQAVA
+174 AELAARAEA

-219 LESGDIDRARQAAQ
+219 LESGDIERARQAAQ

-248 TVRDLREDALP
+248 TVGDLREDALP
-259 LVETLRSLLAST
+259 LVETLRSMLASL

-303 NAHKYAPGASV
+303 NAHKYAPGAPV
-314 RMRLEYPESAA
+314 RMRLEYREQTEQREQLPE
-325 SSESAADSGPQAGVV
+325 ETV
-340 AFEVVNSAPP
+340 FEVVNSAPP
-350 AGSRPLAGAGGGM
+350 EGSRPLAGAGSGM

-387 DDAGGWQV
+387 DDAGGWRV
-395 RVVIPG
+395 RVVIPA

>member
-1 MTRTQ
+1 MNRTQ
-6 ALNRWFTADN
+6 AVTRWFTADN
-16 NPVQVFGTVV
+16 NPIQVFGTVAAIV
-26 AVTVGALVVRP
+26 VGAIAVRP
-37 VGASG
+37 IGFSG

-47 LCLLVLESLLLCT
+47 LCLLVLVSLMTCT
-60 RLIPEGRFPPR
+60 RLIPEGRLAPGP
-71 VQFAV
+71 QFAV
-76 LCVWAVG
+76 LCVWSAG
-83 AAALLSLETSGASA
+83 AAALLALDRSGASA

-102 ATGHAGYRLD
+102 VTGHAGYRLD
-112 SRRALPFAAATSALS
+112 SRRSLPFAAATSALC
-127 AGALLA
+127 AGVLLL
-133 PWGGHHT
+133 PWGGHGT
-140 SWIVGAFSGVSV
+140 SWIVGAFTGVSV

-166 AARAAAEQ
+166 SARAAAEQ
-174 AERAAQAVA
+174 AELAARAEA

-219 LESGDIDRARQAAQ
+219 LESGDVEQARQAAQ

-248 TVRDLREDALP
+248 TVGDLREDALP
-259 LVETLRSLLAST
+259 LVETLRSMLGSV

-280 GPPRELPVRL
+280 GPERELPVRL
-290 AQVIVRCAQEALT
+290 TQVIVRCAQEALT
-303 NAHKYAPGASV
+303 NAHKYAPGAPV
-314 RMRLEYPESAA
+314 RMRLEHLSDET
-325 SSESAADSGPQAGVV
+325 V
-340 AFEVVNSAPP
+340 FEVVNSAPP
-350 AGSRPLAGAGGGM
+350 EGSRPLAGAGSGM

-387 DDAGGWQV
+387 DDSGGWLV

>member
-1 MTRTQ
+1 MM
-6 ALNRWFTADN
+6 
-16 NPVQVFGTVV
+16 
-26 AVTVGALVVRP
+26 
-37 VGASG
+37 
-42 TGLAV
+42 
-47 LCLLVLESLLLCT
+47 CT
-60 RLIPEGRFPPR
+60 RLIPEGRLAPGT
-71 VQFAV
+71 QLAV
-76 LCVWAVG
+76 LCVWSAG
-83 AAALLSLETSGASA
+83 AAALMGLEHSGAST

-112 SRRALPFAAATSALS
+112 SRRSLPFAAITSALC
-127 AGALLA
+127 AGVLLL
-133 PWGGHHT
+133 PWGSHDT
-140 SWIVGAFSGVSV
+140 SWIVGAFTGVSV

-166 AARAAAEQ
+166 SARAAAEQ
-174 AERAAQAVA
+174 AELAARAEA

-248 TVRDLREDALP
+248 TVGDLREDALP
-259 LVETLRSLLAST
+259 LVETLRSMLASL

-290 AQVIVRCAQEALT
+290 TQVIVRCAQEALT
-303 NAHKYAPGASV
+303 NAHKYAPGAPV
-314 RMRLEYPESAA
+314 RIHLEHLEHLPE
-325 SSESAADSGPQAGVV
+325 ETVL
-340 AFEVVNSAPP
+340 EVVNSAPP
-350 AGSRPLAGAGGGM
+350 AGSRPLAGAGSGM

-387 DDAGGWQV
+387 DDAGGWRV
-395 RVVIPG
+395 RVVIPA

>member
-1 MTRTQ
+1 MNRTQ
-6 ALNRWFTADN
+6 ALVRWSTADN
-16 NPVQVFGTVV
+16 NPIQVFGTAA
-26 AVTVGALVVRP
+26 AVTVGAITVRP
-37 VGASG
+37 IGMSG

-47 LCLLVLESLLLCT
+47 LCLLVLVSLLLCT
-60 RLIPEGRFPPR
+60 RLVPEGRFSPR
-71 VQFAV
+71 VQLAV
-76 LCVWAVG
+76 LCAWSAGAVALMGLDRSG
-83 AAALLSLETSGASA
+83 AAA

-112 SRRALPFAAATSALS
+112 SRRSLPFAAVTSALCAGVLLLPWS
-127 AGALLA
+127 AHGA
-133 PWGGHHT
+133 
-140 SWIVGAFSGVSV
+140 SWIVGAFTGVSV

-166 AARAAAEQ
+166 SARAAAEQ
-174 AERAAQAVA
+174 AELAA
-183 RAEAL
+183 RAEARAESL

-219 LESGDIDRARQAAQ
+219 LESGDVERARQAAQ

-248 TVRDLREDALP
+248 TVGDLREDALP
-259 LVETLRSLLAST
+259 LVETLRSLLASA

-280 GPPRELPVRL
+280 GPPLELPVRL

-303 NAHKYAPGASV
+303 NAHKYAPGAPV
-314 RMRLEYPESAA
+314 RMRLEYPAHQEGQP
-325 SSESAADSGPQAGVV
+325 EETV
-340 AFEVVNSAPP
+340 FEVVNSAPP
-350 AGSRPLAGAGGGM
+350 EGSRPLAGAGSGM

-387 DDAGGWQV
+387 DDTGGWRV

>member
-1 MTRTQ
+1 MNRTQ
-6 ALNRWFTADN
+6 AAIRWFTADN
-16 NPVQVFGTVV
+16 NPIQVFGTVV
-26 AVTVGALVVRP
+26 GITVAALVVRP
-37 VGASG
+37 IGLSG

-47 LCLLVLESLLLCT
+47 LCLLVLVSLMMCT
-60 RLIPEGRFPPR
+60 RLIPEGRLAPR
-71 VQFAV
+71 VQLAV
-76 LCVWAVG
+76 LCTWSLG
-83 AAALLSLETSGASA
+83 AAALMGLDRSGASA

-102 ATGHAGYRLD
+102 VTGHAGYRLD
-112 SRRALPFAAATSALS
+112 SRRSLPFAAATSALC
-127 AGALLA
+127 AGVLLL
-133 PWGGHHT
+133 PWGGHGT
-140 SWIVGAFSGVSV
+140 SWMVGAFSGVSV
-152 LVGISNRAHTDALR
+152 LVGLSNRAHTEALR
-166 AARAAAEQ
+166 SARTAAEQ
-174 AERAAQAVA
+174 AELAARAEA

-248 TVRDLREDALP
+248 TVGDLREDALP
-259 LVETLRSLLAST
+259 LVETLRSLLASA

-303 NAHKYAPGASV
+303 NAHKYAPGAPV
-314 RMRLEYPESAA
+314 RMRLEHLPE
-325 SSESAADSGPQAGVV
+325 ETV
-340 AFEVVNSAPP
+340 FEVVNSAPP
-350 AGSRPLAGAGGGM
+350 AGSRPLAGAGSGM

-387 DDAGGWQV
+387 DDTGGWRV

>member
-1 MTRTQ
+1 MNRTQ
-6 ALNRWFTADN
+6 ALIRWSTADN
-16 NPVQVFGTVV
+16 NPIQIFGTVV
-26 AVTVGALVVRP
+26 GIAVCAVAVRP
-37 VGASG
+37 IGMSG

-47 LCLLVLESLLLCT
+47 LCLLVLVSLMMCT
-60 RLIPEGRFPPR
+60 RLIPEGRLAPGP
-71 VQFAV
+71 QLAV
-76 LCVWAVG
+76 LCVWSAG
-83 AAALLSLETSGASA
+83 AAALMSLEHSGASA

-102 ATGHAGYRLD
+102 VTGHAGYRLD
-112 SRRALPFAAATSALS
+112 SRRSLPFAAITSALCAS
-127 AGALLA
+127 ALLL
-133 PWGGHHT
+133 PWSGHGT
-140 SWIVGAFSGVSV
+140 SWIVGAFTGVSV

-166 AARAAAEQ
+166 SARAAAEQ
-174 AERAAQAVA
+174 SELAARAEA

-248 TVRDLREDALP
+248 TVGDLREDALP
-259 LVETLRSLLAST
+259 LVETLRSMLASL

-290 AQVIVRCAQEALT
+290 TQVIVRCAQEALT
-303 NAHKYAPGASV
+303 NAHKYAPGAPV
-314 RMRLEYPESAA
+314 RIHLEHLEHPEHLP
-325 SSESAADSGPQAGVV
+325 EETVL
-340 AFEVVNSAPP
+340 EVVNSEPP
-350 AGSRPLAGAGGGM
+350 AGSRPLAGAGSGM

-387 DDAGGWQV
+387 DDAGGWRV
-395 RVVIPG
+395 RVVIPA

>member
-1 MTRTQ
+1 VNRTQ
-6 ALNRWFTADN
+6 AVTRWLTADN
-16 NPVQVFGTVV
+16 NPVQVFGTVA
-26 AVTVGALVVRP
+26 AVTVGAITVRP
-37 VGASG
+37 IGTSG

-60 RLIPEGRFPPR
+60 RLIPEGRLSPR
-71 VQFAV
+71 VQLAV
-76 LCVWAVG
+76 LCAWSVG
-83 AAALLSLETSGASA
+83 AAALMSLDRSGASA

-102 ATGHAGYRLD
+102 VTGHAGYRIEARL
-112 SRRALPFAAATSALS
+112 AVPFAALTSVLCASAL
-127 AGALLA
+127 LM
-133 PWGGHHT
+133 PWSGHGT
-140 SWIVGAFSGVSV
+140 SWIVGAFTGVSV
-152 LVGISNRAHTDALR
+152 LVGISNRSHTAALR
-166 AARAAAEQ
+166 SARAAAEQ
-174 AERAAQAVA
+174 AELASRAEA

-219 LESGDIDRARQAAQ
+219 LESGDIERARQAAQ

-248 TVRDLREDALP
+248 TVGDLREDALP
-259 LVETLRSLLAST
+259 LVETLRSLLASG

-303 NAHKYAPGASV
+303 NAHKYAPGAPV
-314 RMRLEYPESAA
+314 RMRLEYVEQREQPEQFPEGTA
-325 SSESAADSGPQAGVV
+325 EETV
-340 AFEVVNSAPP
+340 FEVVNSAPP
-350 AGSRPLAGAGGGM
+350 EGSRPLAGAGSGM

-387 DDAGGWQV
+387 DDAGGWRV
-395 RVVIPG
+395 RVVIPT

>member
-1 MTRTQ
+1 MNRTQ

-16 NPVQVFGTVV
+16 NPIQVFGTVA
-26 AVTVGALVVRP
+26 AVTIAALAVRP
-37 VGASG
+37 VDTSG

-47 LCLLVLESLLLCT
+47 LCLLVVESLLLCT
-60 RLIPEGRFPPR
+60 RLIPEGRFPPG
-71 VQFAV
+71 VQLAV
-76 LCVWAVG
+76 LCAWSVG
-83 AAALLSLETSGASA
+83 AAALMSLETSGASA

-102 ATGHAGYRLD
+102 VTGHAGYRLEA
-112 SRRALPFAAATSALS
+112 RRALPFAALTSALC
-127 AGALLA
+127 AGALLL
-133 PWGGHHT
+133 PWSGHGA
-140 SWIVGAFSGVSV
+140 SWIVGAFTGVSV

-166 AARAAAEQ
+166 SARAAAEQ
-174 AERAAQAVA
+174 AELAARAEA

-248 TVRDLREDALP
+248 TVGDLREDALP
-259 LVETLRSLLAST
+259 LVETLRSLLASA

-303 NAHKYAPGASV
+303 NAHKYAPGAPV
-314 RMRLEYPESAA
+314 RMRLEYLEYAEQQAA
-325 SSESAADSGPQAGVV
+325 ETV
-340 AFEVVNSAPP
+340 FEVVNSAPP
-350 AGSRPLAGAGGGM
+350 AGSRPLAGAGSGM

-387 DDAGGWQV
+387 DDAGGWRV

>member
-1 MTRTQ
+1 MNRTQ
-6 ALNRWFTADN
+6 AVTRWFTADN
-16 NPVQVFGTVV
+16 NPIQVFGTVAAIV
-26 AVTVGALVVRP
+26 VGAIAVRP
-37 VGASG
+37 IGLSG

-47 LCLLVLESLLLCT
+47 LCLLVLVSLMTCT
-60 RLIPEGRFPPR
+60 RLIPEGRLAPGP
-71 VQFAV
+71 QFAV
-76 LCVWAVG
+76 LCVWSAG
-83 AAALLSLETSGASA
+83 AAALLALDRSGASA

-102 ATGHAGYRLD
+102 VTGHAGYRLD
-112 SRRALPFAAATSALS
+112 SRRSLPFAAATSALC
-127 AGALLA
+127 AGVLLL
-133 PWGGHHT
+133 PWGGHGT
-140 SWIVGAFSGVSV
+140 SWIVGAFTGVSV

-166 AARAAAEQ
+166 SARAAAEQ
-174 AERAAQAVA
+174 AELAARAEA

-219 LESGDIDRARQAAQ
+219 LESGDVERARQAAQ

-248 TVRDLREDALP
+248 TVGDLREDALP
-259 LVETLRSLLAST
+259 LVETLRSMLGSV

-280 GPPRELPVRL
+280 GPERELPVRL
-290 AQVIVRCAQEALT
+290 TQVIVRCAQEALT
-303 NAHKYAPGASV
+303 NAHKYAPGAPV
-314 RMRLEYPESAA
+314 RMRLEHLSDET
-325 SSESAADSGPQAGVV
+325 V
-340 AFEVVNSAPP
+340 FEVVNSAPP
-350 AGSRPLAGAGGGM
+350 EGSRPLAGAGSGM

-387 DDAGGWQV
+387 DDSGGWLV

>member
-1 MTRTQ
+1 MNRTQ
-6 ALNRWFTADN
+6 AVTRWFTADN
-16 NPVQVFGTVV
+16 NPIQVFGTVAAIV
-26 AVTVGALVVRP
+26 VGAIAVRP
-37 VGASG
+37 IGFSG

-47 LCLLVLESLLLCT
+47 LCLLVLVSLMTCT
-60 RLIPEGRFPPR
+60 RLIPEGRLAPGP
-71 VQFAV
+71 QFAV
-76 LCVWAVG
+76 LCVWSAG
-83 AAALLSLETSGASA
+83 AAALLALDRSGASA

-102 ATGHAGYRLD
+102 VTGHAGYRLD
-112 SRRALPFAAATSALS
+112 SRRSLPFAAATSALC
-127 AGALLA
+127 AGVLLL
-133 PWGGHHT
+133 PWGGHGT
-140 SWIVGAFSGVSV
+140 SWIVGAFTGVSV

-166 AARAAAEQ
+166 SARAAAEQ
-174 AERAAQAVA
+174 AELAARAEA

-219 LESGDIDRARQAAQ
+219 LESGDVERARQAAQ

-248 TVRDLREDALP
+248 TVGDLREDALP
-259 LVETLRSLLAST
+259 LVETLRSMLGSV

-280 GPPRELPVRL
+280 GPERELPVRL
-290 AQVIVRCAQEALT
+290 TQVIVRCAQEALT
-303 NAHKYAPGASV
+303 NAHKYAPGAPV
-314 RMRLEYPESAA
+314 RMRLEHLSDET
-325 SSESAADSGPQAGVV
+325 V
-340 AFEVVNSAPP
+340 FEVVNSAPP
-350 AGSRPLAGAGGGM
+350 EGSRPLAGAGSGM

-387 DDAGGWQV
+387 DDSGGWLV

>member
-1 MTRTQ
+1 MNRTQ
-6 ALNRWFTADN
+6 AVIRWFTADN
-16 NPVQVFGTVV
+16 NPIQVFGTVV
-26 AVTVGALVVRP
+26 GITVCAVAVRP
-37 VGASG
+37 TGTSG
-42 TGLAV
+42 TGLVV

-60 RLIPEGRFPPR
+60 RLIPEGRLAPGP
-71 VQFAV
+71 QLAV
-76 LCVWAVG
+76 LCVWAAG
-83 AAALLSLETSGASA
+83 AAALMGLEHSRASA

-102 ATGHAGYRLD
+102 ATGHAGYRLPA
-112 SRRALPFAAATSALS
+112 RRSLPFAALTSALC
-127 AGALLA
+127 ATVLLL
-133 PWGGHHT
+133 PSGGHST
-140 SWIVGAFSGVSV
+140 SWIVGAFTGVSV

-166 AARAAAEQ
+166 SARAAAEQ
-174 AERAAQAVA
+174 SELAARAET

-219 LESGDIDRARQAAQ
+219 LESGDVNGARQAAQ

-248 TVRDLREDALP
+248 TVHDLREDALP
-259 LVETLRSLLAST
+259 LEETLRSLLGSAPG
-271 SDAGTLTVD
+271 AGTLTVD

-290 AQVIVRCAQEALT
+290 TQVIVRCAQEALT
-303 NAHKYAPGASV
+303 NAHKYAPGAPV
-314 RMRLEYPESAA
+314 RMHLEYLEHLGHPEHLP
-325 SSESAADSGPQAGVV
+325 EETV
-340 AFEVVNSAPP
+340 FEVVNSAPP
-350 AGSRPLAGAGGGM
+350 DGSRPLAGAGSGM

-387 DDAGGWQV
+387 DDAGGWRV
-395 RVVIPG
+395 RVVIPT